1 MRPKMSEPQEIG
13 GAGYVI
19 ATEVCAMLAP
29 RPEVLIECLAA
40 LKAGGD
46 GQNRLAKGDFADAL
60 SLLRKAHAGFE
71 SIREARLLLGI
82 TKGDLA
88 AAYGNL
94 QDFDKAISYAE
105 DSIAILGGVKRLAF
119 SEAMARMTLANSLGL
134 LGKRGESEG
143 QYQSAERILKGLPG
157 AARHLQIL
165 ASNRDRV
172 RGLAS
177 SLVSADSGGRNAH
190 RNRGYIAAIIALV
203 AAVAIFYFIWGS
215 Q

>member
-1 MRPKMSEPQEIG
+1 MSESREIG
-13 GAGYVI
+13 GAGYIV
-19 ATEVCAMLAP
+19 ATEVCAMLES
-29 RPEVLIECLAA
+29 RPEALIACLSA

-46 GQNRLAKGDFADAL
+46 GQNRLGKGDSAGAL
-60 SLLRKAHAGFE
+60 PLLHKAHAGFE

-94 QDFDKAISYAE
+94 QDFDKAIGYAE
-105 DSIAILGGVKRLAF
+105 DSIAILAGVKRLAF

-157 AARHLQIL
+157 ATRHLQIL
-165 ASNRDRV
+165 VSNRDQV
-172 RGLAS
+172 LKGAS
-177 SLVSADSGGRNAH
+177 SSVSAHSGGRNAH
-190 RNRGYIAAIIALV
+190 CNRGFIAAIIALA
-203 AAVAIFYFIWGS
+203 AAVAIFYFMWGS